1 MICSYCGTEGL
12 ENICSFCGANLNIK
26 RPTLK
31 EFVVLEDVE
40 KPFNELSCFY
50 TYDLL
55 VLLRLV
61 RKERTKAYDLMLT
74 LKKAGK
80 SPQIDQAMINYSEE
94 QYGLYTKRMK
104 VIEGFPV
111 DRMDYTPKRVDD
123 KLLTKLAERLQKEC
137 LCKLHMYILYSLKI
151 ENSQAAGSFSVFY
164 NFKPV
169 QEGS

>member
-12 ENICSFCGANLNIK
+12 EDSCSFCGANLNIK
-26 RPTLK
+26 RPILK

-40 KPFNELSCFY
+40 KPFNELSCFH

-80 SPQIDQAMINYSEE
+80 SPEIDQAMVNYSEE

-104 VIEGFPV
+104 VIEGILI
-111 DRMDYTPKRVDD
+111 DRMGYKPQRVDD
-123 KLLTKLAERLQKEC
+123 KLLAKLAERLRKE
-137 LCKLHMYILYSLKI
+137 
-151 ENSQAAGSFSVFY
+151 
-164 NFKPV
+164 
-169 QEGS
+169 